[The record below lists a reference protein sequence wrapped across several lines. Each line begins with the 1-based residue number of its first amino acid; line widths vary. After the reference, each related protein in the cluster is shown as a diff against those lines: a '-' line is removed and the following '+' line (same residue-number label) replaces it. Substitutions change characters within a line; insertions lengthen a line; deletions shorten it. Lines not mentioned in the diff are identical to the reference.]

1 MNAVAIERRIILR
14 EAEDLGVHPPLLWGR
29 FAGPEL
35 IYAFGLMASGKT
47 RCWSREP
54 REDAEAFGLEDR
66 ARSSRSALHGRREL
80 CGPER
85 LTVPR
90 TILRCRGG

>member
-35 IYAFGLMASGKT
+35 VYCVAMLPTGKARTWT
-47 RCWSREP
+47 REAQ
-54 REDAEAFGLEDR
+54 EDAETFGLRITRDLQEQHCTGGAR
-66 ARSSRSALHGRREL
+66 AAALTG
-80 CGPER
+80 
-85 LTVPR
+85 
-90 TILRCRGG
+90 